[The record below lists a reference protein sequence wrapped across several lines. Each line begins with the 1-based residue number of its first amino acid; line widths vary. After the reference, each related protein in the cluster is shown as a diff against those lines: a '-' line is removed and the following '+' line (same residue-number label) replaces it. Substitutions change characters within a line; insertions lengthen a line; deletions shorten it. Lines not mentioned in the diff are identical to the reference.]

1 MSTES
6 RSTIPVTATH
16 WLCSF
21 TEVNYDRTE
30 GTIHDTVL
38 EQLANDPT
46 VSKALYASV
55 SRALL
60 AFARTGSGSDAE
72 KVFDSA
78 SIASSSEFASFQ
90 LAVAS

>member
-1 MSTES
+1 MTYNG
-6 RSTIPVTATH
+6 TA
-16 WLCSF
+16 
-21 TEVNYDRTE
+21 

-72 KVFDSA
+72 TVFDSA
-78 SIASSSEFASFQ
+78 SIASSSQFASFQ